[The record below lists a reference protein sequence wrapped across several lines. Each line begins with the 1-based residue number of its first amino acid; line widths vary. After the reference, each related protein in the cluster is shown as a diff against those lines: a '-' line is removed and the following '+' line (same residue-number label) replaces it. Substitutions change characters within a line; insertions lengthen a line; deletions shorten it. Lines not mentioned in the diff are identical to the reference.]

1 MSSQIMIMCEAE
13 AEAEFSLVRW
23 LIKKYSSFLAEE
35 SDEQNIHRRSQSMT
49 SLTARLDNGSFAR

>member
-1 MSSQIMIMCEAE
+1 MSSEIMIMCEAE

-35 SDEQNIHRRSQSMT
+35 SDEQNIHTRSQPMT
-49 SLTARLDNGSFAR
+49 SLTAR